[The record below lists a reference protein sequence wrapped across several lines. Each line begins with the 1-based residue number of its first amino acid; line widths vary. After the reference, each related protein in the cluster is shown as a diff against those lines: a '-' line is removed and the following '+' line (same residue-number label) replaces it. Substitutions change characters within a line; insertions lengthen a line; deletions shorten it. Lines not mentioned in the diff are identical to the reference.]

1 MTAAYSST
9 LMLMR
14 RGWFFDLRVRM
25 VRIRTSL
32 GHSKYHQKLHSKE
45 KPPAASRLESL
56 GATPKGVRGIRCA
69 IGQAFGMLASDKPR
83 SMRWSSCLSELLM

>member
-45 KPPAASRLESL
+45 KPPAASRLESPHAL
-56 GATPKGVRGIRCA
+56 ASGQWGMRCA
-69 IGQAFGMLASDKPR
+69 IGADFCERKLCIQLKSKQ
-83 SMRWSSCLSELLM
+83 SQL